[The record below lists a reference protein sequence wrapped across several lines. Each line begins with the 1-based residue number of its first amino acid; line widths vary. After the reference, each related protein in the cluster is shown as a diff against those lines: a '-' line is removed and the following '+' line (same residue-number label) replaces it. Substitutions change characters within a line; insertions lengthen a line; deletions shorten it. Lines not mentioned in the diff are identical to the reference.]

1 MRAGGILAAG
11 AFLVSFILSLIS
23 GAPFLQIIIR
33 ALVFAALFFGIGFGL
48 NYLVKNI
55 FSGDMSALPAGDGQ
69 RGHIVDISVGDET
82 DGVES
87 GGGIEGGGDGGR
99 RPAGVGPAFIV
110 TGGDIPDDGELDD
123 ISTLFD
129 SSDKPSA
136 APTTSGSKKYPQ
148 AGTDKAPSALEE
160 TLLDSGGLAQNTD
173 YSYNKVGSVV
183 NPVGSESAPPKVANP
198 LKDAEAGAPDGGITD
213 FNGFIPGMPGVES
226 VFPKGTEGSPRGES
240 GGGEGK
246 ITVGTVEMSVEKP
259 KQEVDLGKYKDGK
272 KMAGAI
278 QTMLKKDNE

>member
-69 RGHIVDISVGDET
+69 RGHIVDISVGDEA

-173 YSYNKVGSVV
+173 YSYNKVGSFV
-183 NPVGSESAPPKVANP
+183 NSVGSESAPPKVVKTGESN
-198 LKDAEAGAPDGGITD
+198 GVGTD
-213 FNGFIPGMPGVES
+213 FNEFIPGMPGVKS
-226 VFPKGTEGSPRGES
+226 VFPQGTEANLEDES
-240 GGGEGK
+240 SEEAGK

-278 QTMLKKDNE
+278 QTMLKKDKE